1 MGGTVTLLHQ
11 FSDAQF
17 VPFIVFEIKIIFTIV
32 GVFDYVKYGDISF
45 LCRTQALL
53 TLKKKNP
60 LEGFNC
66 TVAKGG
72 KEAKQTNKQK
82 AAPNRSA
89 LFLTHHQN
97 SPLAKILH
105 PSLFYRHQ

>member
-53 TLKKKNP
+53 TLKKK
-60 LEGFNC
+60 
-66 TVAKGG
+66 KSSG
-72 KEAKQTNKQK
+72 KNMVMW
-82 AAPNRSA
+82 
-89 LFLTHHQN
+89 L
-97 SPLAKILH
+97 
-105 PSLFYRHQ
+105 SLSIYCLGAS